1 MKKLRLT
8 AEERKLERE
17 IAAGEW
23 KTVPDWPKRKKELE
37 AAARAHLA
45 KSARVNIRLAP
56 GDLQGLKLK
65 AVREGMPYQTLIASV
80 LHKYVTGQFATRA

>member
-1 MKKLRLT
+1 MKRLKLSP
-8 AEERKLERE
+8 EEKQLERE

-23 KTVPDWPKRKKELE
+23 KTVPNWPKRKKELE

-56 GDLQGLKLK
+56 GDLQGLKIQAG
-65 AVREGMPYQTLIASV
+65 AVRTCSSV
-80 LHKYVTGQFATRA
+80 YS